1 MKVGINRGGY
11 VGNQNGLGL
20 VWKGYIDEVKVYNRA
35 FDGDD
40 VKNACLLYNNCTGL
54 TPAKPD
60 NLTATAASSSQ
71 INLSWNPVNGVT
83 NYTIEWGTSSGS
95 YSGGTIN
102 TTNTTY
108 SHTGRSAGTA
118 YYYRVK
124 ANNSSGSSAYT
135 SEATATTTAAPAI
148 SVASLVSMW
157 CSPVDP

>member
-1 MKVGINRGGY
+1 MKRFRVGANRAAGKA
-11 VGNQNGLGL
+11 
-20 VWKGYIDEVKVYNRA
+20 WKGYIDEVKVYNKA

-40 VKNACLLYNNCTGL
+40 VTNACLLYSQCSTL
-54 TPAKPD
+54 APVTPD

-95 YSGGTIN
+95 YTGGTIN

-108 SHTGRSAGTA
+108 SHTGRTAATA

-124 ANNSSGSSAYT
+124 ANNSAGSSAYT
-135 SEATATTTAAPAI
+135 SEATATTPAPAGI
-148 SVASLVSMW
+148 TATASGGSTSVT
-157 CSPVDP
+157 